1 MRRMPLWLALP
12 LIAPLLASGQPHIV
26 LVLADDLGWNDVGY
40 HGSEIR
46 TPHID
51 TLVEQGLELNR
62 YYAFPL
68 CSPTRAA
75 LLTGRSPLRIGVDTP
90 IGPRGAL
97 PLDEHLLPE
106 SLRSAGYQT
115 FLTGKWHLG
124 IERVSAHPYRRGF
137 DSSYGHLGAS
147 VDYFT
152 HLWIGGLDWHRDGK
166 VLREEG
172 YSTDLITHEAVRLI
186 AQRDKTRPMFLYVAF
201 NAPHTPLQ
209 APEEYLSRNVHIE
222 NSDRRTYAAM
232 VTALDDGVG
241 RIVAAL
247 DAEGIGRDT
256 ILIWASDNGGGRNG
270 GASNL
275 PFRGGKGR
283 AFEGGIRVP
292 AVIRWP
298 GVLPE
303 GERFD
308 QMITVQ
314 DWFPTLASAAGFE
327 TANDRPLDGLDMWGA
342 LRHGERVNR
351 GTTLIGV
358 SGNSAV
364 FRDGWK
370 FVRFNQRRTGQ
381 TGAALFRIEDDPR
394 EERDLSDAEPE
405 RAQELMAWLEA
416 FPRAPSV
423 SEFRPQGAGAG
434 GNRRRGRGPRVT
446 SEQGTPS
453 GPSWIERA
461 IKD

>member
-1 MRRMPLWLALP
+1 MRRMPLWLALA

-26 LVLADDLGWNDVGY
+26 FILADDLGWNDVGY
-40 HGSEIR
+40 HGSDIR

-51 TLVEQGLELNR
+51 SLVEQGLELHR

-75 LLTGRSPLRIGVDTP
+75 LLTGRSPLRMGVDTP
-90 IGPRGAL
+90 IGPTGAL

-106 SLRSAGYQT
+106 SLQAAGYQT

-124 IERVSAHPYRRGF
+124 IDRVSAHPYRRGF

-152 HLWIGGLDWHRDGK
+152 HAWIGGLDWHRDGT

-172 YSTDLITHEAVRLI
+172 YTTDLIADEAVRLI
-186 AQRDKTRPMFLYVAF
+186 AERDKTRPMFLYVAF
-201 NAPHTPLQ
+201 NAPHAPLQ
-209 APEEYLSRNVHIE
+209 APEEYLSRNAHIE
-222 NSDRRTYAAM
+222 DSDRRTYAAM
-232 VTALDDGVG
+232 VAALDDGVG

-247 DAEGIGRDT
+247 DAKGIARDT
-256 ILIWASDNGGGRNG
+256 ILIWASDNGGGRNV

-275 PFRGGKGR
+275 PFRGGKGG

-314 DWFPTLASAAGFE
+314 DWFPTLAAAAGFE
-327 TANDRPLDGLDMWGA
+327 TANERPFDGLDMWGA
-342 LRHGERVNR
+342 LRHGERVDR
-351 GTTLIGV
+351 GTEVIGV
-358 SGNSAV
+358 SGNLAV

-370 FVRFNQRRTGQ
+370 FVQFTQRGTGQ
-381 TGAALFRIEDDPR
+381 TGTFLFRIGDDPR
-394 EERDLSDAEPE
+394 EERDLLDTEPE
-405 RAQELMAWLEA
+405 RAQELMDWLEE

-423 SEFRPQGAGAG
+423 SGFRPQGAGG
-434 GNRRRGRGPRVT
+434 GNRRRGRGPRVA
-446 SEQGTPS
+446 SEQGMPS
-453 GPSWIERA
+453 GTPWIERA
-461 IKD
+461 VKD